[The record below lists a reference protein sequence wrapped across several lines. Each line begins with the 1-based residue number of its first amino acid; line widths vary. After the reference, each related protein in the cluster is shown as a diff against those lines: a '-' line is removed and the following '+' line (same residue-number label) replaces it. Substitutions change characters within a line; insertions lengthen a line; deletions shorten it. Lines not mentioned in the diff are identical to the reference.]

1 MTAGESFA
9 IIKGRYDYLTELKK
23 SIYSPKSGKMKNIGK
38 YKITSILG
46 KGAMG
51 IVYRALDPDINREV
65 AVKTIRF
72 DLVSE
77 EDDRE
82 EMMER
87 FIREAQAAGK
97 LTHPN
102 IITIYDVGREK
113 EMTYIVMQ
121 LIEGKSLQK
130 LISSGEKISTQEV
143 IQLMDQLCKG
153 LDYAHDHGIIHRD
166 IKPANI
172 LLDKEGKP
180 FIVDFGVARLET
192 STLTEAGTTLGTPS
206 YMSPE
211 QVMGKK
217 VDRRSDIFSLGGIL
231 YELLTGKRAF
241 QAQSITTVIYK
252 IINEEPVALTEV
264 KKGLPIGFE
273 QIVCK
278 ALAKDPNGRY
288 QNCAELATDLHN
300 FDQLS
305 DKTIPVTMIREE
317 LPTLMMKK
325 KRKLWPIIAIS
336 AAVILLAAAGGGYFL
351 YQKTGEIPFLSG
363 LFKGMKAEEPPLS
376 PPPEAAIP
384 GSIEDKLNGA
394 KESFDKGDYAETVRL
409 AEEVLA
415 EDAENTKAQEYLS
428 EAKSKMGEVLVA
440 QTPGTEEIKTETPSL
455 SQDKKPEIA
464 ETEKKIET
472 EEHPQ
477 PPQTRAIIPGSTEDK
492 LNRAGKS
499 FEKGD
504 YDGTIRLAEEVIAK
518 YPNNKKAQDYITK
531 AKNEIMI
538 AQILET
544 GISSYNDQDY
554 RQCLQEMEK
563 ILELDKDHKEAKKYW
578 NLADNATYEANS
590 IQEIRLIIESLRKAQ
605 EEKDLPSILYYVGS
619 PDLQSTKRS
628 DTMDVINYYDDIT
641 SIVDTA
647 SISIRFKDRRHA
659 DVKFS
664 NFSTAVNKQ
673 TGQRTKV
680 FEGQVIWTME
690 KQGNVWKITKEDKI

>member
-1 MTAGESFA
+1 LTAGESFA
-9 IIKGRYDYLTELKK
+9 IIKGRCDYLTELKK
-23 SIYSPKSGKMKNIGK
+23 NIRSPKSGKMKNIGK

-51 IVYRALDPDINREV
+51 IVYKALDPDINRDV
-65 AVKTIRF
+65 AIKTIRF

-77 EDDRE
+77 EGDRE

-87 FIREAQAAGK
+87 FMREAQAAGK
-97 LTHPN
+97 LTHSN

-113 EMTYIVMQ
+113 DMTYIVMQ

-130 LISSGEKISTQEV
+130 VISSGEKISTQEV
-143 IQLMDQLCKG
+143 IQLMDQLCKA
-153 LDYAHDHGIIHRD
+153 LDYAHDNGIIHRD

-172 LLDKEGKP
+172 LLDKNGKP

-217 VDRRSDIFSLGGIL
+217 VDRRSDIFSLGSIL

-273 QIVCK
+273 QIVCR
-278 ALAKDPNGRY
+278 ALAKDPKDRY

-305 DKTIPVTMIREE
+305 DKTIPVTMIKEE
-317 LPTLMMKK
+317 LPTLMMRR
-325 KRKLWPIIAIS
+325 KRKLWPAIAIS
-336 AAVILLAAAGGGYFL
+336 AAVILLAAAGGGYL
-351 YQKTGEIPFLSG
+351 SYKKTGEIPFLSG
-363 LFKGMKAEEPPLS
+363 IFKGVKAEEPPLS
-376 PPPEAAIP
+376 PPPEAAVP
-384 GSIEDKLNGA
+384 GSIEDKLNRA
-394 KESFDKGDYAETVRL
+394 KQSFDKAEYAETVRL

-415 EDAENTKAQEYLS
+415 EDAENVRAQEYLG
-428 EAKSKMGEVLVA
+428 EAKSKMSEVLVA
-440 QTPGTEEIKTETPSL
+440 QTSGTEGIKTETPSL
-455 SQDKKPEIA
+455 PQDKKLEVTK
-464 ETEKKIET
+464 TEKKIDA
-472 EEHPQ
+472 EEPSQ
-477 PPQTRAIIPGSTEDK
+477 PLQTRAIIPGSTEDK
-492 LNRAGKS
+492 LNRANES

-504 YDGTIRLAEEVIAK
+504 YDETIRLAEEVIAK
-518 YPNNKKAQDYITK
+518 YPKNQTAQDYITK

-538 AQILET
+538 IQILET
-544 GISSYNDQDY
+544 GISRYKNRDY

-578 NLADNATYEANS
+578 NLADKAIYEANS
-590 IQEIRLIIESLRKAQ
+590 IVEIRQIIESVRKAE
-605 EEKDLPSILYYVGS
+605 EEKDLPVILYYIGS
-619 PDLQSTKRS
+619 PDLQRLKRT
-628 DTMDVINYYDDIT
+628 DTTFIFNNFDDIN
-641 SIVDTA
+641 SVIDE
-647 SISIRFKDRRHA
+647 SRISIKFKDRNHA
-659 DVKFS
+659 EANFS

-680 FEGQVIWTME
+680 FEGQVIWAME

>member
-23 SIYSPKSGKMKNIGK
+23 NIYSLKSGKMKNIGK

-77 EDDRE
+77 EEDRE

-87 FIREAQAAGK
+87 FMREAQAAGK

-130 LISSGEKISTQEV
+130 LISSGEKISTQEL
-143 IQLMDQLCKG
+143 IQLMDRLCNA
-153 LDYAHDHGIIHRD
+153 LNYAHDNGIIHRD

-192 STLTEAGTTLGTPS
+192 STLTQSGTTLGTPS

-252 IINEEPVALTEV
+252 IIHEEPVALTEV

-278 ALAKDPNGRY
+278 ALAKDPKDRY
-288 QNCAELATDLHN
+288 QNCVEFATDLHN

-305 DKTIPVTMIREE
+305 DKTIPVTMIKEE

-336 AAVILLAAAGGGYFL
+336 AAAVLLAAAGGSYFL

-363 LFKGMKAEEPPLS
+363 IFKEMKAEEPSLS
-376 PPPEAAIP
+376 PPPDAVIP
-384 GSIEDKLNGA
+384 ASIEDKLNRA
-394 KESFDKGDYAETVRL
+394 RESFDKEDYAETIRL
-409 AEEVLA
+409 AEAGIA
-415 EDAENTKAQEYLS
+415 EDAENIRAQEYLS

-440 QTPGTEEIKTETPSL
+440 QTLGTEEIKSETPSL
-455 SQDKKPEIA
+455 SQDKKPE
-464 ETEKKIET
+464 
-472 EEHPQ
+472 

-492 LNRAGKS
+492 LSRAKES
-499 FEKGD
+499 LEKGD
-504 YDGTIRLAEEVIAK
+504 YDGTIRFAEEVIAK
-518 YPNNKKAQDYITK
+518 YPKNKIAQDYITK
-531 AKNEIMI
+531 AKNEIVI

-544 GISSYNDQDY
+544 GISSYENRDY

-563 ILELDKDHKEAKKYW
+563 ILELDKDHKEAKRYW
-578 NLADNATYEANS
+578 SLADKTIYEANS
-590 IQEIRLIIESLRKAQ
+590 IQGIRQIIESLRKAE
-605 EEKDLPSILYYVGS
+605 EEKDLPAILYYAGS
-619 PDLQSTKRS
+619 PDLQSKKRS
-628 DTMDVINYYDDIT
+628 DTMDIFNYYDDIM
-641 SIVDTA
+641 SIVDKA
-647 SISIRFKDRRHA
+647 SISIRMKDRRHA

-673 TGQRTKV
+673 TGQRTKI

>member
-1 MTAGESFA
+1 
-9 IIKGRYDYLTELKK
+9 
-23 SIYSPKSGKMKNIGK
+23 MKNIGK

-87 FIREAQAAGK
+87 FMREAQAAGK
-97 LTHPN
+97 LTHSN

-113 EMTYIVMQ
+113 DMTYIVMQ

-130 LISSGEKISTQEV
+130 VISSGEKISTHDL
-143 IQLMDQLCKG
+143 IQLMDQLCKA
-153 LDYAHDHGIIHRD
+153 LNYAHDNGIIHRD

-172 LLDKEGKP
+172 LLDKQGKP

-217 VDRRSDIFSLGGIL
+217 VDRRSDIFSLGSIL

-252 IINEEPVALTEV
+252 IIHEEPLALTEV

-278 ALAKDPNGRY
+278 ALAKDPKDRY
-288 QNCAELATDLHN
+288 SSCSELAKDLHN

-305 DKTIPVTMIREE
+305 DRTIPVTMIQEE
-317 LPTLMMKK
+317 LPTLSMKK
-325 KRKLWPIIAIS
+325 KRKKWPIIATS
-336 AAVILLAAAGGGYFL
+336 VAVIILAAAGGGYYL
-351 YQKTGEIPFLSG
+351 YQKTGEIPLLSG
-363 LFKGMKAEEPPLS
+363 IFKGVKVEEPLFP
-376 PPPEAAIP
+376 PPPEAVTP
-384 GSIEDKLNGA
+384 VSIEDKLNMA
-394 KESFDKGDYAETVRL
+394 KESFDKEDYAETVRI

-415 EDAENTKAQEYLS
+415 EDAENVKAQQYLT
-428 EAKSKMGEVLVA
+428 EAKGKMGEALVA
-440 QTPGTEEIKTETPSL
+440 QTTEAEVIKTET
-455 SQDKKPEIA
+455 K
-464 ETEKKIET
+464 ET
-472 EEHPQ
+472 Q
-477 PPQTRAIIPGSTEDK
+477 PPPESTSVIPGSTEDK
-492 LNRAGKS
+492 LNRARES
-499 FEKGD
+499 LDKGD
-504 YDGTIRLAEEVIAK
+504 YDETIKLAQEVIAK
-518 YPNNKKAQDYITK
+518 YPKNKTAQDYITEANNK
-531 AKNEIMI
+531 IMI
-538 AQILET
+538 VQTLEA
-544 GISSYNDQDY
+544 GISSYEKKDY
-554 RQCLQEMEK
+554 EQCLQEMDK
-563 ILELDKDHKEAKKYW
+563 ILKLDKDHKEAKRYW
-578 NLADNATYEANS
+578 NLADKAIYEANS
-590 IQEIRLIIESLRKAQ
+590 TLEIRQIIEALRRAE

-619 PDLQSTKRS
+619 PELQYTKRS
-628 DTMDVINYYDDIT
+628 DTMDIFNYYDDIT
-641 SIVDTA
+641 SIVDKA
-647 SISIRFKDRRHA
+647 SISIRFRTRRRA
-659 DVKFS
+659 EVKFS

-680 FEGQVIWTME
+680 FEGEVIWTME
-690 KQGNVWKITKEDKI
+690 KQGDVWKITKEDKT

>member
-1 MTAGESFA
+1 MTVGESFA
-9 IIKGRYDYLTELKK
+9 TIKGRYGYHAPLYKNKCSL
-23 SIYSPKSGKMKNIGK
+23 KSGKMKNIGK

-65 AVKTIRF
+65 AIKTIRF

-77 EDDRE
+77 EGDRE

-87 FIREAQAAGK
+87 FMREAQAAGK
-97 LTHPN
+97 LTHSN

-113 EMTYIVMQ
+113 DMTYIVMQ

-130 LISSGEKISTQEV
+130 VISSGEKISTKEV
-143 IQLMDQLCKG
+143 IQLMDQLCKA
-153 LDYAHDHGIIHRD
+153 LDYAHDNGIIHRD

-217 VDRRSDIFSLGGIL
+217 VDRRSDIFSLGSIL

-264 KKGLPIGFE
+264 KRGLPVGFE
-273 QIVCK
+273 RIVCK
-278 ALAKDPNGRY
+278 ALAKDPKGRY

-300 FDQLS
+300 FEQIS
-305 DKTIPVTMIREE
+305 DKTIPMTMVKEELE
-317 LPTLMMKK
+317 LPTLLTKK
-325 KRKLWPIIAIS
+325 KRKVWPILAIS
-336 AAVILLAAAGGGYFL
+336 TAVILLAAVGGGYFS
-351 YQKTGEIPFLSG
+351 YQKKGEIPFLSG
-363 LFKGMKAEEPPLS
+363 LFKGTRAEEHPLS
-376 PPPEAAIP
+376 VPPEAAVP
-384 GSIEDKLNGA
+384 GSIEDKLNRA
-394 KESFDKGDYAETVRL
+394 NESFDKADYAETIRL

-415 EDAENTKAQEYLS
+415 EDAGNIKAREYLS
-428 EAKSKMGEVLVA
+428 EAKGKIDEALVA
-440 QTPGTEEIKTETPSL
+440 QTPGAEG
-455 SQDKKPEIA
+455 KKPEVN

-472 EEHPQ
+472 EEPPQ
-477 PPQTRAIIPGSTEDK
+477 PPQTRTIIPGSTEDK
-492 LNRAGKS
+492 LNRANES

-504 YDGTIRLAEEVIAK
+504 YDETIRLAEEVTAR
-518 YPNNKKAQDYITK
+518 YPENKAAQDFIDK

-538 AQILET
+538 AQMLET
-544 GISSYNDQDY
+544 GISSYNNRDY
-554 RQCLQEMEK
+554 RKSMQEMEK

-578 NLADNATYEANS
+578 NLADNVIYEADSKN
-590 IQEIRLIIESLRKAQ
+590 EIRQIIEILRKAE
-605 EEKDLPSILYYVGS
+605 EEKDLPAILYYVGS

-628 DTMDVINYYDDIT
+628 DTMDIFNYYDDIT
-641 SIVDTA
+641 SIVDKA
-647 SISIRFKDRRHA
+647 SISIRFKDRKHA

-664 NFSTAVNKQ
+664 NFSTAVSKQ
-673 TGQRTKV
+673 TGQKTKV
-680 FEGQVIWTME
+680 FEGQIIWTVE
-690 KQGNVWKITKEDKI
+690 KQGDVWKITKEDKI

>member
-1 MTAGESFA
+1 MTACESFA
-9 IIKGRYDYLTELKK
+9 IIKGRYDCLTELKK
-23 SIYSPKSGKMKNIGK
+23 NIYSPKSGKMKNIGK

-77 EDDRE
+77 EGDRE

-87 FIREAQAAGK
+87 FMREAQAAGK

-121 LIEGKSLQK
+121 LIEGHSLQK
-130 LISSGEKISTQEV
+130 VISSGEKISTQEL
-143 IQLMDQLCKG
+143 IQLMDQLCKA
-153 LDYAHDHGIIHRD
+153 LDYAHDNGIIHRD

-192 STLTEAGTTLGTPS
+192 STLTQAGTTLGTPS

-252 IINEEPVALTEV
+252 IIHEEPVALTEV

-278 ALAKDPNGRY
+278 ALAKDPKDRY

-305 DKTIPVTMIREE
+305 DKTIPITMIQEE

-336 AAVILLAAAGGGYFL
+336 AAAVLMVAAGGGYFL

-363 LFKGMKAEEPPLS
+363 IFKGMKAE
-376 PPPEAAIP
+376 AVIP
-384 GSIEDKLNGA
+384 GSIEDKLNRTR
-394 KESFDKGDYAETVRL
+394 ESFDKEDYAETIRL
-409 AEEVLA
+409 AEAVLA
-415 EDAENTKAQEYLS
+415 EDAENIRAQEYLS

-440 QTPGTEEIKTETPSL
+440 QTPGTEEIKSETPSL
-455 SQDKKPEIA
+455 SQDKKP
-464 ETEKKIET
+464 
-472 EEHPQ
+472 Q
-477 PPQTRAIIPGSTEDK
+477 PPQIRAIIPGSTEDK
-492 LNRAGKS
+492 LNRAKES
-499 FEKGD
+499 LEKGD
-504 YDGTIRLAEEVIAK
+504 YDGTIRFAEEVIAK
-518 YPNNKKAQDYITK
+518 YPKNKAAQDYITK

-544 GISSYNDQDY
+544 GISSYKNRDY

-563 ILELDKDHKEAKKYW
+563 ILELDKDHKEAKRYW
-578 NLADNATYEANS
+578 SLADKTIYEANS
-590 IQEIRLIIESLRKAQ
+590 IQEIRQIIESLRKAE
-605 EEKDLPSILYYVGS
+605 EEKDLPAILYYVGS

-628 DTMDVINYYDDIT
+628 DTMDIFNYYDDIM
-641 SIVDTA
+641 SIVDKT
-647 SISIRFKDRRHA
+647 SISIRFRDRRHA
-659 DVKFS
+659 EVKFS

-680 FEGQVIWTME
+680 FEGEIIWTME
-690 KQGNVWKITKEDKI
+690 KQGNVWKITKEDKK

>member
-1 MTAGESFA
+1 
-9 IIKGRYDYLTELKK
+9 
-23 SIYSPKSGKMKNIGK
+23 MKNIGK

-87 FIREAQAAGK
+87 FMREAQAAGK
-97 LTHPN
+97 LTHSN

-113 EMTYIVMQ
+113 DMTYIVMQ

-130 LISSGEKISTQEV
+130 VISSGEKISTQDL
-143 IQLMDQLCKG
+143 IQLMDQLCKA
-153 LDYAHDHGIIHRD
+153 LDYAHDNGIIHRD

-172 LLDKEGKP
+172 LLDKQGKP

-217 VDRRSDIFSLGGIL
+217 VDRRSDIFSLGSIL

-278 ALAKDPNGRY
+278 ALAKDPKDRY
-288 QNCAELATDLHN
+288 PNCGELAKDLHN

-305 DKTIPVTMIREE
+305 DRTIPVTMIQEE
-317 LPTLMMKK
+317 LPTLTMKK

-336 AAVILLAAAGGGYFL
+336 TAAIILAAAGGGYYL
-351 YQKTGEIPFLSG
+351 YQKTGKIPLLSG
-363 LFKGMKAEEPPLS
+363 IFKGVKVEEPLFP
-376 PPPEAAIP
+376 PPPEAVTP
-384 GSIEDKLNGA
+384 GSIEDKLNIA
-394 KESFDKGDYAETVRL
+394 QESFDKEDYAETVRL

-415 EDAENTKAQEYLS
+415 EDAENVKAQQYLT
-428 EAKSKMGEVLVA
+428 EAKSKMGEALVA
-440 QTPGTEEIKTETPSL
+440 QTPEEEALKTETPPL
-455 SQDKKPEIA
+455 TQEKKPEIT

-472 EEHPQ
+472 KETQ
-477 PPQTRAIIPGSTEDK
+477 PPPEIRTVIPGSTEDK
-492 LNRAGKS
+492 LNRAKES
-499 FEKGD
+499 LDKGD
-504 YDGTIRLAEEVIAK
+504 YDETIRLAEEVIAK
-518 YPNNKKAQDYITK
+518 YPKNKTAQDYITEANNK
-531 AKNEIMI
+531 IMI
-538 AQILET
+538 VQVLEA
-544 GISSYNDQDY
+544 GISSYKKSDY
-554 RQCLQEMEK
+554 EQCLQEMDK
-563 ILELDKDHKEAKKYW
+563 ILKLDKDHKEAKKYW
-578 NLADNATYEANS
+578 NLADKAVYEANS
-590 IQEIRLIIESLRKAQ
+590 SLEIRQVIETLRRAE

-619 PDLQSTKRS
+619 PELQYTKRS
-628 DTMDVINYYDDIT
+628 DTMDIFNYYDDIT
-641 SIVDTA
+641 SIVDKA
-647 SISIRFKDRRHA
+647 SISIRFRTRRRA
-659 DVKFS
+659 EVKFS

-673 TGQRTKV
+673 TGQKTKV
-680 FEGQVIWTME
+680 FEGEVIWTME
-690 KQGNVWKITKEDKI
+690 KQGDVWKITKEDKT

>member
-9 IIKGRYDYLTELKK
+9 IIRGRYDYLTELKK
-23 SIYSPKSGKMKNIGK
+23 DICSLKSGKMKNLGK

-87 FIREAQAAGK
+87 FMREAQAAGK

-121 LIEGKSLQK
+121 LIEGHSLQK
-130 LISSGEKISTQEV
+130 VISSGEKNSTEEV
-143 IQLMDQLCKG
+143 IRLMDQLCSA
-153 LDYAHDHGIIHRD
+153 LDYAHDNGIIHRD

-252 IINEEPVALTEV
+252 IIHEEPIALTEV

-273 QIVCK
+273 RIVCK
-278 ALAKDPNGRY
+278 ALAKDPNNRY
-288 QNCAELATDLHN
+288 PSCSELAADLHKI
-300 FDQLS
+300 DQVS
-305 DKTIPVTMIREE
+305 DKTIPVTMMKEE

-336 AAVILLAAAGGGYFL
+336 AALILLAAAGGSYIL

-363 LFKGMKAEEPPLS
+363 VFKGMKTEEPPL
-376 PPPEAAIP
+376 PPP
-384 GSIEDKLNGA
+384 L
-394 KESFDKGDYAETVRL
+394 ETV
-409 AEEVLA
+409 
-415 EDAENTKAQEYLS
+415 
-428 EAKSKMGEVLVA
+428 
-440 QTPGTEEIKTETPSL
+440 IPS
-455 SQDKKPEIA
+455 
-464 ETEKKIET
+464 
-472 EEHPQ
+472 
-477 PPQTRAIIPGSTEDK
+477 STEDK
-492 LNRAGKS
+492 LNRAKES
-499 FEKGD
+499 LEKGD
-504 YDGTIRLAEEVIAK
+504 YDGTIKFAEEVTAK
-518 YPNNKKAQDYITK
+518 YPKNKIAQDYIAK

-544 GISSYNDQDY
+544 GISSYENRDY

-578 NLADNATYEANS
+578 NLADKTIYEANS
-590 IQEIRLIIESLRKAQ
+590 IQKITKIIESLRKAH

-619 PDLQSTKRS
+619 PNLQSTKRS
-628 DTMDVINYYDDIT
+628 DTMDIFNYYDSMK
-641 SIVDTA
+641 SIVDKA
-647 SISIRFKDRRHA
+647 SISIRFSDRKHA
-659 DVKFS
+659 EVKFS

-673 TGQRTKV
+673 TGQRTMI

-690 KQGNVWKITKEDKI
+690 KQGNVWKITKEDKK

>member
-1 MTAGESFA
+1 LTAGESFA
-9 IIKGRYDYLTELKK
+9 IIKGRYGYLAELKK
-23 SIYSPKSGKMKNIGK
+23 NIYSPKSGKMKNIGK

-87 FIREAQAAGK
+87 FMREAQAAGK
-97 LTHPN
+97 LTHSN

-113 EMTYIVMQ
+113 DMTYIVMQ

-143 IQLMDQLCKG
+143 IQLMDQLCKA
-153 LDYAHDHGIIHRD
+153 LEYAHDNGIIHRD

-217 VDRRSDIFSLGGIL
+217 VDRRSDIFSLGSIL

-252 IINEEPVALTEV
+252 IINEEPIALTEV

-273 QIVCK
+273 QIICK
-278 ALAKDPNGRY
+278 SLAKDPKNRY
-288 QNCAELATDLHN
+288 QTCAELATDLHN

-305 DKTIPVTMIREE
+305 DKTIPVTMIKEE

-325 KRKLWPIIAIS
+325 KRKLWPIIGIS
-336 AAVILLAAAGGGYFL
+336 AAVILLATAGGGYYL

-363 LFKGMKAEEPPLS
+363 LFKGAKAEEPPLS
-376 PPPEAAIP
+376 PPPEAAVP
-384 GSIEDKLNGA
+384 GSLEDKLNRA
-394 KESFDKGDYAETVRL
+394 KESFDNEDYAETVRL

-415 EDAENTKAQEYLS
+415 EDAENVRAQEYLS
-428 EAKSKMGEVLVA
+428 DAKSKMGETLIA

-455 SQDKKPEIA
+455 SQDKKPEVTEA
-464 ETEKKIET
+464 EKKIDTT
-472 EEHPQ
+472 EPPQ
-477 PPQTRAIIPGSTEDK
+477 LPQTRTIIPGSTEDK
-492 LNRAGKS
+492 LSRANES

-504 YDGTIRLAEEVIAK
+504 YDETIRLAEEVIAK
-518 YPNNKKAQDYITK
+518 YPKNKTAQDYIAK

-538 AQILET
+538 AQTLET
-544 GISSYNDQDY
+544 GINSYNNRDY
-554 RQCLQEMEK
+554 RKSMQEMEK

-578 NLADNATYEANS
+578 NLADNVIYEANS
-590 IQEIRLIIESLRKAQ
+590 KNEIRQIIETLRKAE
-605 EEKDLPSILYYVGS
+605 EEKDLPAVLYYVGS
-619 PDLQSTKRS
+619 PDLQSAKRS
-628 DTMDVINYYDDIT
+628 DTMDIFNYYDDIT
-641 SIVDTA
+641 SIVDKA
-647 SISIRFKDRRHA
+647 SISIRFNDRRHA

-680 FEGQVIWTME
+680 FEGQIIWTME

>member
-1 MTAGESFA
+1 
-9 IIKGRYDYLTELKK
+9 
-23 SIYSPKSGKMKNIGK
+23 MKNIGK

-87 FIREAQAAGK
+87 FMREAQAAGK

-130 LISSGEKISTQEV
+130 VISSGEKISTQEV
-143 IQLMDQLCKG
+143 IRLMDQLCNA
-153 LDYAHDHGIIHRD
+153 LDYAHDNGIIHRD

-192 STLTEAGTTLGTPS
+192 STLTEAGATLGTPS
-206 YMSPE
+206 YMSPEQVMGKKVDRRSDIFSFPE

-252 IINEEPVALTEV
+252 IIHEEPVALTEV

-273 QIVCK
+273 RIVCK
-278 ALAKDPNGRY
+278 ALAKDPNDRY

-305 DKTIPVTMIREE
+305 DKTIPVTMIKEE

-336 AAVILLAAAGGGYFL
+336 AAVIILAAAGGGYFL

-363 LFKGMKAEEPPLS
+363 VFKGMKAEEPPLP
-376 PPPEAAIP
+376 PPPEAVILS
-384 GSIEDKLNGA
+384 SIEDKLNGA
-394 KESFDKGDYAETVRL
+394 KESFDKGDYAETARL
-409 AEEVLA
+409 AEAVLA
-415 EDAENTKAQEYLS
+415 EDAGNIRAQEYLS
-428 EAKSKMGEVLVA
+428 EAKSKMSEVLVA
-440 QTPGTEEIKTETPSL
+440 QTPGTEKIKTETPSL
-455 SQDKKPEIA
+455 SQDKKP
-464 ETEKKIET
+464 
-472 EEHPQ
+472 Q
-477 PPQTRAIIPGSTEDK
+477 PPQTRTIIPGSTEDK
-492 LNRAGKS
+492 LNRANQS

-518 YPNNKKAQDYITK
+518 YPKNKKAQDYISK

-538 AQILET
+538 AQILKT
-544 GISSYNDQDY
+544 GITSYNNRDY

-578 NLADNATYEANS
+578 NLADKTIYEANS
-590 IQEIRLIIESLRKAQ
+590 IQEIRLIIESLRKAE
-605 EEKDLPSILYYVGS
+605 EEKDLPAILYYVGS

-628 DTMDVINYYDDIT
+628 DTMDIFNYYDDIA
-641 SIVDTA
+641 SVVDKA
-647 SISIRFKDRRHA
+647 SISVRFKDRRHA

-673 TGQRTKV
+673 TGQKEKI
-680 FEGQVIWTME
+680 FEGEIIWTME
-690 KQGNVWKITKEDKI
+690 KQGSVWKITKEDKI

>member
-1 MTAGESFA
+1 
-9 IIKGRYDYLTELKK
+9 
-23 SIYSPKSGKMKNIGK
+23 MKNIGK

-46 KGAMG
+46 KGTMG

-77 EDDRE
+77 EGDRE

-87 FIREAQAAGK
+87 FMREAQAAGK

-121 LIEGKSLQK
+121 LIEGHSLQK
-130 LISSGEKISTQEV
+130 VISSGEKISTQEL
-143 IQLMDQLCKG
+143 IQLMDQLCKA
-153 LDYAHDHGIIHRD
+153 LDYAHDNGIIHRD

-278 ALAKDPNGRY
+278 ALAKDPKDRY

-305 DKTIPVTMIREE
+305 DKTIPITMVKEE

-336 AAVILLAAAGGGYFL
+336 AAAVLMIAGGGGYFL

-363 LFKGMKAEEPPLS
+363 IFKGMKAEEPPL
-376 PPPEAAIP
+376 PLPPEAVIP
-384 GSIEDKLNGA
+384 GSIEDKLNRA
-394 KESFDKGDYAETVRL
+394 RESFDKEDYAETIRL
-409 AEEVLA
+409 AEAVLA
-415 EDAENTKAQEYLS
+415 EDAENIRAQEYLS

-440 QTPGTEEIKTETPSL
+440 QTPGTEEIKSETPSL
-455 SQDKKPEIA
+455 SQDKKPE
-464 ETEKKIET
+464 
-472 EEHPQ
+472 
-477 PPQTRAIIPGSTEDK
+477 PPQIRAVIPGSTEDK
-492 LNRAGKS
+492 LNRAKES
-499 FEKGD
+499 LEKGD
-504 YDGTIRLAEEVIAK
+504 YDGTIRFAEEVIAK
-518 YPNNKKAQDYITK
+518 YPKNKIAQDYITK

-544 GISSYNDQDY
+544 GISSYENRDY

-563 ILELDKDHKEAKKYW
+563 ILELDKDHKEAKRYW
-578 NLADNATYEANS
+578 SLADKTIYEANS
-590 IQEIRLIIESLRKAQ
+590 KNEIRQIIESLRKAE
-605 EEKDLPSILYYVGS
+605 EEKDLPAILYYVGS

-628 DTMDVINYYDDIT
+628 DTMDIFNYYDDIM
-641 SIVDTA
+641 SIVDKA
-647 SISIRFKDRRHA
+647 SISIRFRDRRHA

-673 TGQRTKV
+673 TGQRTKI

>member
-1 MTAGESFA
+1 LTGGESFA
-9 IIKGRYDYLTELKK
+9 IIKGRYDYLAGLKK
-23 SIYSPKSGKMKNIGK
+23 NIYSPKSGKMKNIGK

-72 DLVSE
+72 DLISE

-87 FIREAQAAGK
+87 FMREAQAAGK
-97 LTHPN
+97 LTHSN

-113 EMTYIVMQ
+113 DMTYIVMQ
-121 LIEGKSLQK
+121 LIEGQSLQK
-130 LISSGEKISTQEV
+130 VISSGEKISTQEV
-143 IQLMDQLCKG
+143 TQLMDQLCKA
-153 LDYAHDHGIIHRD
+153 LDYAHDNGIIHRD

-217 VDRRSDIFSLGGIL
+217 VDRRSDIFSLGSIL

-241 QAQSITTVIYK
+241 QAQNITTVIYK

-278 ALAKDPNGRY
+278 ALVKDPKYRY
-288 QNCAELATDLHN
+288 QTCSELATDLHN
-300 FDQLS
+300 FDQLT
-305 DKTIPVTMIREE
+305 DKKIPVAMIKEE
-317 LPTLMMKK
+317 LPILMMKK
-325 KRKLWPIIAIS
+325 KRKVWPIIAIS
-336 AAVILLAAAGGGYFL
+336 AAAILLAAAGGGYYL

-363 LFKGMKAEEPPLS
+363 MFKGVKAEEPALS
-376 PPPEAAIP
+376 PPPEAAVP
-384 GSIEDKLNGA
+384 GSLEDKLNRV
-394 KESFDKGDYAETVRL
+394 KESFDKEDYAETVRL
-409 AEEVLA
+409 AEEVLV
-415 EDAENTKAQEYLS
+415 EDAENVRAQEYLN
-428 EAKSKMGEVLVA
+428 EAKSKMGETLIA
-440 QTPGTEEIKTETPSL
+440 QTPGTEEINTETPSL
-455 SQDKKPEIA
+455 TRDKKPDVTEA
-464 ETEKKIET
+464 EKKIET
-472 EEHPQ
+472 ERPPQ
-477 PPQTRAIIPGSTEDK
+477 PLQTRAIIPGSTEDK
-492 LNRAGKS
+492 LNRADER

-504 YDGTIRLAEEVIAK
+504 YDETIRLAEEVIAK
-518 YPNNKKAQDYITK
+518 YPKNKAAQDYITK

-538 AQILET
+538 AQTLEA
-544 GISSYNDQDY
+544 GISSYKNRDY

-563 ILELDKDHKEAKKYW
+563 ILELNKDHKEAKKYW
-578 NLADNATYEANS
+578 NWADKAIYEANS
-590 IQEIRLIIESLRKAQ
+590 TTEIRQIIESLRKAE
-605 EEKDLPSILYYVGS
+605 EEKDLPAILYYVGF
-619 PDLQSTKRS
+619 PDLQSAKRS
-628 DTMDVINYYDDIT
+628 DTMDIFNYYDDIT
-641 SIVDTA
+641 SIVDKA

>member
-1 MTAGESFA
+1 
-9 IIKGRYDYLTELKK
+9 
-23 SIYSPKSGKMKNIGK
+23 MKNIGK

-51 IVYRALDPDINREV
+51 IVYKALDPDINREV

-77 EDDRE
+77 EGDRE

-87 FIREAQAAGK
+87 FMREAQAAGK
-97 LTHPN
+97 LTHSN

-113 EMTYIVMQ
+113 DMTYIVMQ

-130 LISSGEKISTQEV
+130 VISSGEKISTQAV
-143 IQLMDQLCKG
+143 IQLMDQLCKA
-153 LDYAHDHGIIHRD
+153 LDYAHDNGIIHRD
-166 IKPANI
+166 IKPANV

-252 IINEEPVALTEV
+252 IIHEEPIALTEV

-273 QIVCK
+273 HIVCK
-278 ALAKDPNGRY
+278 ALAKDPKDRY
-288 QNCAELATDLHN
+288 QTCTELATDLHN

-305 DKTIPVTMIREE
+305 DKTIPVTMIKEE

-325 KRKLWPIIAIS
+325 KRKLWPIMAIS
-336 AAVILLAAAGGGYFL
+336 AAVILLAAVGGGYFS
-351 YQKTGEIPFLSG
+351 YQKTGEIPLLSG

-376 PPPEAAIP
+376 QPLEAAVP
-384 GSIEDKLNGA
+384 GSLEDKLNRA
-394 KESFDKGDYAETVRL
+394 KESFDKADYAETARL

-415 EDAENTKAQEYLS
+415 EDAENIRAQEYLS
-428 EAKSKMGEVLVA
+428 EAKSKMGDVLVA
-440 QTPGTEEIKTETPSL
+440 QAAGTEE
-455 SQDKKPEIA
+455 KKPEVT
-464 ETEKKIET
+464 ETEKKLDTT
-472 EEHPQ
+472 EPLQ
-477 PPQTRAIIPGSTEDK
+477 PPQTRAVIPGSTEDK
-492 LNRAGKS
+492 LNRANEN

-504 YDGTIRLAEEVIAK
+504 YDETIRLAEEVIAK
-518 YPNNKKAQDYITK
+518 YPKNKTAQDYITK

-538 AQILET
+538 AQALET
-544 GISSYNDQDY
+544 GISSYKNRDY

-563 ILELDKDHKEAKKYW
+563 ILKLNKDHKEAKKYW
-578 NLADNATYEANS
+578 NWADKAIYEANS
-590 IQEIRLIIESLRKAQ
+590 TREIRKIIESLRKAE
-605 EEKDLPSILYYVGS
+605 EEKDLPAILYYVGS

-628 DTMDVINYYDDIT
+628 DTMDIFNYYDNIT
-641 SIVDTA
+641 SIVDKA

>member
-1 MTAGESFA
+1 
-9 IIKGRYDYLTELKK
+9 
-23 SIYSPKSGKMKNIGK
+23 MKNIGK

-77 EDDRE
+77 EGDRE

-87 FIREAQAAGK
+87 FMREAQAAGK

-102 IITIYDVGREK
+102 IITIYDVGREE

-121 LIEGKSLQK
+121 LIEGRSLQK
-130 LISSGEKISTQEV
+130 VISSGEKISTQEL
-143 IQLMDQLCKG
+143 IQLMDQLCKA
-153 LDYAHDHGIIHRD
+153 LDYAHDNGIVHRD

-192 STLTEAGTTLGTPS
+192 STLTQSGTTLGTPS

-252 IINEEPVALTEV
+252 IIHEEPIALTEV

-278 ALAKDPNGRY
+278 ALAKDPKDRY
-288 QNCAELATDLHN
+288 QNCAEFATDLQN

-305 DKTIPVTMIREE
+305 DKTIPVTMIQEE

-336 AAVILLAAAGGGYFL
+336 AAVILLTAAGGGYFL

-363 LFKGMKAEEPPLS
+363 IFKGMKAEEPPLPS
-376 PPPEAAIP
+376 PPEAVIL
-384 GSIEDKLNGA
+384 D
-394 KESFDKGDYAETVRL
+394 
-409 AEEVLA
+409 
-415 EDAENTKAQEYLS
+415 
-428 EAKSKMGEVLVA
+428 
-440 QTPGTEEIKTETPSL
+440 
-455 SQDKKPEIA
+455 
-464 ETEKKIET
+464 
-472 EEHPQ
+472 
-477 PPQTRAIIPGSTEDK
+477 STEDK
-492 LNRAGKS
+492 LNKAKES
-499 FEKGD
+499 LEKGD

-518 YPNNKKAQDYITK
+518 YPKNKIAQDYITK

-544 GISSYNDQDY
+544 GISSYENRDY
-554 RQCLQEMEK
+554 RKCLQEMEK
-563 ILELDKDHKEAKKYW
+563 ILELDKDHKEAKRYW
-578 NLADNATYEANS
+578 SLADKTIYEANS
-590 IQEIRLIIESLRKAQ
+590 ILEIRQIIESLRKAE
-605 EEKDLPSILYYVGS
+605 EEKDLPAILYYVGS
-619 PDLQSTKRS
+619 PDLQSIKRS
-628 DTMDVINYYDDIT
+628 DTMDIFNYYDDIM
-641 SIVDTA
+641 SIVDKA
-647 SISIRFKDRRHA
+647 SISIRFRDRRHA
-659 DVKFS
+659 EVKFS

-680 FEGQVIWTME
+680 FEGQIIWTME
-690 KQGNVWKITKEDKI
+690 KQGNTWKITKEDKI

>member
-1 MTAGESFA
+1 
-9 IIKGRYDYLTELKK
+9 
-23 SIYSPKSGKMKNIGK
+23 MKNIGK

-87 FIREAQAAGK
+87 FMREAQAAGK

-130 LISSGEKISTQEV
+130 VISSGEKISTQEV

-153 LDYAHDHGIIHRD
+153 LDYAHDNGIIHRD

-192 STLTEAGTTLGTPS
+192 STLTQAGTTLGTPS

-217 VDRRSDIFSLGGIL
+217 VDGRSDIFSLGGIL

-252 IINEEPVALTEV
+252 IIHEEPLALTEV

-278 ALAKDPNGRY
+278 ALAKDPKDRY
-288 QNCAELATDLHN
+288 QNCAEFATDLHN

-305 DKTIPVTMIREE
+305 DKTIPITMIKEE

-336 AAVILLAAAGGGYFL
+336 AAAVLLAAAGGGYFL
-351 YQKTGEIPFLSG
+351 YRKTGEIPFLSG
-363 LFKGMKAEEPPLS
+363 IFKGMKAEEPPLS
-376 PPPEAAIP
+376 PPPDAVIP
-384 GSIEDKLNGA
+384 GSIEDKLNRA
-394 KESFDKGDYAETVRL
+394 RESFNKEDYAETIRL
-409 AEEVLA
+409 AEAVLA
-415 EDAENTKAQEYLS
+415 EDAENIRAQEYLS
-428 EAKSKMGEVLVA
+428 EAKSEMGEVLVA

-455 SQDKKPEIA
+455 SQDKKPE
-464 ETEKKIET
+464 
-472 EEHPQ
+472 
-477 PPQTRAIIPGSTEDK
+477 PPLTRTIIPGSTEDK
-492 LNRAGKS
+492 LNRAKES
-499 FEKGD
+499 LEKGD
-504 YDGTIRLAEEVIAK
+504 YDGTIRLAEEVIVK
-518 YPNNKKAQDYITK
+518 YPKNKTAQDYITK

-544 GISSYNDQDY
+544 GISSYKNRDY

-563 ILELDKDHKEAKKYW
+563 ILELDKDHKEAKRYW
-578 NLADNATYEANS
+578 SLADKTIYEANS
-590 IQEIRLIIESLRKAQ
+590 TQEIRQIIESLRKAE
-605 EEKDLPSILYYVGS
+605 EEKDLPAILYYVGS

-628 DTMDVINYYDDIT
+628 DTMDIFNYYDDIM
-641 SIVDTA
+641 SIVDKA
-647 SISIRFKDRRHA
+647 SISIRFRDRRHA

-680 FEGQVIWTME
+680 FEGQIIWTME

>member
-1 MTAGESFA
+1 LTAGESFA

-23 SIYSPKSGKMKNIGK
+23 DIYSLISGKMKNLGK

-87 FIREAQAAGK
+87 FMREAQAAGK

-143 IQLMDQLCKG
+143 IRLMDHLCNA
-153 LDYAHDHGIIHRD
+153 LDYAHDNGIIHRD

-172 LLDKEGKP
+172 LLDKVGKP

-252 IINEEPVALTEV
+252 IIHEEPVALTEV

-273 QIVCK
+273 RIVCK
-278 ALAKDPNGRY
+278 ALAKDPNNRY
-288 QNCAELATDLHN
+288 SSCGELAADLHKI
-300 FDQLS
+300 DQVS
-305 DKTIPVTMIREE
+305 DKTIPVTMMKEE

-325 KRKLWPIIAIS
+325 KRKLCPIIAIS
-336 AAVILLAAAGGGYFL
+336 AAVIL
-351 YQKTGEIPFLSG
+351 
-363 LFKGMKAEEPPLS
+363 
-376 PPPEAAIP
+376 
-384 GSIEDKLNGA
+384 
-394 KESFDKGDYAETVRL
+394 
-409 AEEVLA
+409 
-415 EDAENTKAQEYLS
+415 
-428 EAKSKMGEVLVA
+428 
-440 QTPGTEEIKTETPSL
+440 
-455 SQDKKPEIA
+455 
-464 ETEKKIET
+464 
-472 EEHPQ
+472 
-477 PPQTRAIIPGSTEDK
+477 
-492 LNRAGKS
+492 
-499 FEKGD
+499 
-504 YDGTIRLAEEVIAK
+504 
-518 YPNNKKAQDYITK
+518 
-531 AKNEIMI
+531 
-538 AQILET
+538 
-544 GISSYNDQDY
+544 
-554 RQCLQEMEK
+554 
-563 ILELDKDHKEAKKYW
+563 
-578 NLADNATYEANS
+578 
-590 IQEIRLIIESLRKAQ
+590 
-605 EEKDLPSILYYVGS
+605 
-619 PDLQSTKRS
+619 
-628 DTMDVINYYDDIT
+628 
-641 SIVDTA
+641 
-647 SISIRFKDRRHA
+647 
-659 DVKFS
+659 
-664 NFSTAVNKQ
+664 
-673 TGQRTKV
+673 
-680 FEGQVIWTME
+680 
-690 KQGNVWKITKEDKI
+690 

>member
-1 MTAGESFA
+1 
-9 IIKGRYDYLTELKK
+9 
-23 SIYSPKSGKMKNIGK
+23 MKNIGK

-87 FIREAQAAGK
+87 FMREAQAAGK

-130 LISSGEKISTQEV
+130 VISSGEKISTQEV

-153 LDYAHDHGIIHRD
+153 LDYAHDNGIIHRD

-192 STLTEAGTTLGTPS
+192 STLTQAGTTLGTPS

-217 VDRRSDIFSLGGIL
+217 VDGRSDIFSLGGIL

-252 IINEEPVALTEV
+252 IIHEEPLALTEV

-278 ALAKDPNGRY
+278 ALAKDPKDRY
-288 QNCAELATDLHN
+288 QNCAEFATDLHN

-305 DKTIPVTMIREE
+305 DKTIPITMIKEE

-336 AAVILLAAAGGGYFL
+336 AAAVLLAAAGGGYFL
-351 YQKTGEIPFLSG
+351 YQKTGEIPFFSG
-363 LFKGMKAEEPPLS
+363 IFKGMKAEEPPLS
-376 PPPEAAIP
+376 PPPEAVIL
-384 GSIEDKLNGA
+384 GSIEDKLNRA
-394 KESFDKGDYAETVRL
+394 RESFDKEDYVETIRL
-409 AEEVLA
+409 AEAVLA
-415 EDAENTKAQEYLS
+415 EDAENIRAQEYLS
-428 EAKSKMGEVLVA
+428 EAKSKIGEVLVA
-440 QTPGTEEIKTETPSL
+440 QTPGTEKIKTETPFL
-455 SQDKKPEIA
+455 SQDKKPES
-464 ETEKKIET
+464 
-472 EEHPQ
+472 
-477 PPQTRAIIPGSTEDK
+477 PQTRTVIPGSTEDK
-492 LNRAGKS
+492 LNRAKES
-499 FEKGD
+499 LEKGD

-518 YPNNKKAQDYITK
+518 YPKNKTAQDYITE

-538 AQILET
+538 AQILED
-544 GISSYNDQDY
+544 GIRSYRSRNY
-554 RQCLQEMEK
+554 KECLQEMEK
-563 ILELDKDHKEAKKYW
+563 ILELDKDHKEAKRYW
-578 NLADNATYEANS
+578 NLADKTIYEANS
-590 IQEIRLIIESLRKAQ
+590 KNEIRRIIESLRKAE
-605 EEKDLPSILYYVGS
+605 EEKDLPAILYYVGS

-628 DTMDVINYYDDIT
+628 DIMDIFNYYDDIM
-641 SIVDTA
+641 SIVDKA
-647 SISIRFKDRRHA
+647 SISIRFRDRRHA

>member
-1 MTAGESFA
+1 
-9 IIKGRYDYLTELKK
+9 
-23 SIYSPKSGKMKNIGK
+23 MKNIGK

-87 FIREAQAAGK
+87 FMREAQAAGK
-97 LTHPN
+97 LTHSN

-113 EMTYIVMQ
+113 DMTYIVMQ

-130 LISSGEKISTQEV
+130 VISSGEKISTQEL
-143 IQLMDQLCKG
+143 IQLMDQLCKA
-153 LDYAHDHGIIHRD
+153 LDYAHDNGIIHRD

-172 LLDKEGKP
+172 LLDKQGKP

-217 VDRRSDIFSLGGIL
+217 VDRRSDIFSLGSIL

-278 ALAKDPNGRY
+278 ALAKDPKDRY
-288 QNCAELATDLHN
+288 PNCGEFAKDLHN

-305 DKTIPVTMIREE
+305 DKTIPVTMIQEE
-317 LPTLMMKK
+317 LPTLTMKK

-336 AAVILLAAAGGGYFL
+336 AAAIILAAAGGGYYL
-351 YQKTGEIPFLSG
+351 YQKTGEIPLLSG
-363 LFKGMKAEEPPLS
+363 IFKGVKTEVPPIL
-376 PPPEAAIP
+376 PPPEAVIP
-384 GSIEDKLNGA
+384 VSIEDKLNMA
-394 KESFDKGDYAETVRL
+394 KESFDKEDYAETVRL
-409 AEEVLA
+409 SEEVLA
-415 EDAENTKAQEYLS
+415 EDAENVTAQQYLN
-428 EAKSKMGEVLVA
+428 EAKSKMGEALVA
-440 QTPGTEEIKTETPSL
+440 QTPEAEMIKTET
-455 SQDKKPEIA
+455 K
-464 ETEKKIET
+464 ET
-472 EEHPQ
+472 Q
-477 PPQTRAIIPGSTEDK
+477 PPPESTTVIPGSTEDK
-492 LNRAGKS
+492 LNRAKES
-499 FEKGD
+499 LDKGD
-504 YDGTIRLAEEVIAK
+504 YDETIKLAQEVIAK
-518 YPNNKKAQDYITK
+518 YPKNKTAQDYITEANNK
-531 AKNEIMI
+531 IMI
-538 AQILET
+538 VQTLEA
-544 GISSYNDQDY
+544 GISSYKKKDY
-554 RQCLQEMEK
+554 EQCLQEMNK
-563 ILELDKDHKEAKKYW
+563 ILKLDKDHEEAKRYR
-578 NLADNATYEANS
+578 NLADRAIYEANS
-590 IQEIRLIIESLRKAQ
+590 ALEIRQIIETLRRAE

-619 PDLQSTKRS
+619 PELQYIKRS
-628 DTMDVINYYDDIT
+628 DTMDIFNYYDDIT
-641 SIVDTA
+641 SIVDKA
-647 SISIRFKDRRHA
+647 SISIRFRTRRRA
-659 DVKFS
+659 EVKFS

-680 FEGQVIWTME
+680 FEGEVIWTME
-690 KQGNVWKITKEDKI
+690 KQGDVWKITKEDKT

>member
-23 SIYSPKSGKMKNIGK
+23 NIYSPKSGKMKNIGK

-51 IVYRALDPDINREV
+51 IVYKALDPDINREV

-72 DLVSE
+72 DLISE
-77 EDDRE
+77 EGDRE

-87 FIREAQAAGK
+87 FMREAQAAGK
-97 LTHPN
+97 LTHSN

-113 EMTYIVMQ
+113 DTTYIVMQ
-121 LIEGKSLQK
+121 LIEGKSLQNV
-130 LISSGEKISTQEV
+130 ISSGKKISTQEV
-143 IQLMDQLCKG
+143 IQLMDQLCKA
-153 LDYAHDHGIIHRD
+153 LDYAHDNGIIHRD

-211 QVMGKK
+211 QVMGKN
-217 VDRRSDIFSLGGIL
+217 VDRRSDIFSLGSIL

-264 KKGLPIGFE
+264 NKGLPVGFE
-273 QIVCK
+273 QIVFK
-278 ALAKDPNGRY
+278 ALAKDPKARY
-288 QNCAELATDLHN
+288 KNCAELATDLHN
-300 FDQLS
+300 FDRLS
-305 DKTIPVTMIREE
+305 DKTIPVTMIKEE
-317 LPTLMMKK
+317 LPILMMKK

-336 AAVILLAAAGGGYFL
+336 AAVILLAAVGGGYFS
-351 YQKTGEIPFLSG
+351 YQKTGGIPFLSG
-363 LFKGMKAEEPPLS
+363 LFKGVKAEEPPLS
-376 PPPEAAIP
+376 PPPEAAVP
-384 GSIEDKLNGA
+384 GSLEDKLNRA
-394 KESFDKGDYAETVRL
+394 KESFDKADYAETVRL
-409 AEEVLA
+409 AEAVLA
-415 EDAENTKAQEYLS
+415 EDAENIRAQEYLS
-428 EAKSKMGEVLVA
+428 GAKSKMGEVLVA
-440 QTPGTEEIKTETPSL
+440 QTPGTEEIKTETPPL
-455 SQDKKPEIA
+455 PQDKKPEVT

-472 EEHPQ
+472 EEPPQ

-492 LNRAGKS
+492 LNRANES

-504 YDGTIRLAEEVIAK
+504 YDGTIRLAEEIIAK
-518 YPNNKKAQDYITK
+518 YPKNKTAQDYITK

-544 GISSYNDQDY
+544 GISSYKNRDY

-563 ILELDKDHKEAKKYW
+563 ILELNKGSKEAKRYW
-578 NLADNATYEANS
+578 NLADKAIYEANS
-590 IQEIRLIIESLRKAQ
+590 AREIRQIIESLRKAE
-605 EEKDLPSILYYVGS
+605 EEKDLPAILYYVGS

-628 DTMDVINYYDDIT
+628 DTMDIFNYYDDIM
-641 SIVDTA
+641 SIVDKA
-647 SISIRFKDRRHA
+647 SISIRFKDRKHA

-673 TGQRTKV
+673 TGKKTKV
-680 FEGQVIWTME
+680 FEGQVIWAME

>member
-1 MTAGESFA
+1 
-9 IIKGRYDYLTELKK
+9 
-23 SIYSPKSGKMKNIGK
+23 MKNIGK

-87 FIREAQAAGK
+87 FMREAQAAGK
-97 LTHPN
+97 LTHSN

-113 EMTYIVMQ
+113 DMTYIVMQ

-130 LISSGEKISTQEV
+130 VISSGERISTEEL
-143 IQLMDQLCKG
+143 IQLMDQLCKA
-153 LDYAHDHGIIHRD
+153 LDYAHDNGIIHRD

-172 LLDKEGKP
+172 LLDKQGKP

-217 VDRRSDIFSLGGIL
+217 VDRRSDIFSLGSIL

-252 IINEEPVALTEV
+252 IINEEPVALSEV

-278 ALAKDPNGRY
+278 ALAKDPKDRY
-288 QNCAELATDLHN
+288 PTCGELAKDLHN
-300 FDQLS
+300 FDQLA
-305 DKTIPVTMIREE
+305 DRTIPVTMIQEE
-317 LPTLMMKK
+317 LPTLSMKK
-325 KRKLWPIIAIS
+325 KRKKWPIIAIS
-336 AAVILLAAAGGGYFL
+336 AAAIILAAAGGGYYL
-351 YQKTGEIPFLSG
+351 YQKTGEIPLLSG
-363 LFKGMKAEEPPLS
+363 IFKGVKAEVPPIL
-376 PPPEAAIP
+376 PPPEAVTP
-384 GSIEDKLNGA
+384 VSIDEKLDMA
-394 KESFDKGDYAETVRL
+394 KESFDKEDYAETIRL

-415 EDAENTKAQEYLS
+415 EDAENVIAQQYLTEAKTKMS
-428 EAKSKMGEVLVA
+428 EAQVA
-440 QTPGTEEIKTETPSL
+440 QTPAEEVIKTETPPL
-455 SQDKKPEIA
+455 TQEKKPGIT
-464 ETEKKIET
+464 ETEKEIGTKET
-472 EEHPQ
+472 Q
-477 PPQTRAIIPGSTEDK
+477 PPPESTTVIPGSTEDK
-492 LNRAGKS
+492 LNRAKES
-499 FEKGD
+499 LDKGD
-504 YDGTIRLAEEVIAK
+504 YDETIKLAEEVIAK
-518 YPNNKKAQDYITK
+518 YPKNKTAQDFLTEANNK
-531 AKNEIMI
+531 IMI
-538 AQILET
+538 VQTLEA
-544 GISSYNDQDY
+544 GISSYKKKDY
-554 RQCLQEMEK
+554 EQCLQEMDK
-563 ILELDKDHKEAKKYW
+563 ILKLDKDHKEAKRYW
-578 NLADNATYEANS
+578 NLADKAIYEANS
-590 IQEIRLIIESLRKAQ
+590 ALEIKQIIETLRRAE

-619 PDLQSTKRS
+619 PELQYTKRS
-628 DTMDVINYYDDIT
+628 DTMDIFNYYDEIT
-641 SIVDTA
+641 SIVDKA
-647 SISIRFKDRRHA
+647 SISIRFRARRRA
-659 DVKFS
+659 EVKFS

-680 FEGQVIWTME
+680 FEGEIIWTME
-690 KQGNVWKITKEDKI
+690 KQGDVWKITKEDKT

>member
-1 MTAGESFA
+1 LTEGECFA
-9 IIKGRYDYLTELKK
+9 IIKGRYDYLPQLNKNIC
-23 SIYSPKSGKMKNIGK
+23 SHKSGNMKNIGK

-51 IVYRALDPDINREV
+51 IVYKALDPDINREV

-77 EDDRE
+77 EGDRE

-87 FIREAQAAGK
+87 FMREAQAAGK
-97 LTHPN
+97 LTHSN

-113 EMTYIVMQ
+113 DMTYIVMQ

-130 LISSGEKISTQEV
+130 VISSGEKISTQEV
-143 IQLMDQLCKG
+143 IQLMDQLCKA
-153 LDYAHDHGIIHRD
+153 LDYAHDNGIIHRD

-217 VDRRSDIFSLGGIL
+217 VDRRSDIFSLGSIL

-252 IINEEPVALTEV
+252 IINEEPVALTEA

-278 ALAKDPNGRY
+278 SLAKDPKDRY
-288 QNCAELATDLHN
+288 QTCAELATDLHN
-300 FDQLS
+300 FDQLT
-305 DKTIPVTMIREE
+305 DKTIPVTMIKEEAE
-317 LPTLMMKK
+317 LPTLMMEK
-325 KRKLWPIIAIS
+325 KRKFGPIIAIS
-336 AAVILLAAAGGGYFL
+336 AAVILLAAVVGGYFS
-351 YQKTGEIPFLSG
+351 YQKTGEIPLLSG
-363 LFKGMKAEEPPLS
+363 LLKGMKAEEPPLS
-376 PPPEAAIP
+376 PPPEAAVP
-384 GSIEDKLNGA
+384 GSIEDKLNRA
-394 KESFDKGDYAETVRL
+394 KSSLDKADYAETVRL
-409 AEEVLA
+409 AEEILA
-415 EDAENTKAQEYLS
+415 EDAENLRAQEYLS
-428 EAKSKMGEVLVA
+428 EAKSKMDEALVA
-440 QTPGTEEIKTETPSL
+440 QTPGTEE
-455 SQDKKPEIA
+455 KKPEVTEA
-464 ETEKKIET
+464 EKKIDTT
-472 EEHPQ
+472 EPL
-477 PPQTRAIIPGSTEDK
+477 QTGAVIPGSTEDK
-492 LNRAGKS
+492 LNRAYES

-504 YDGTIRLAEEVIAK
+504 YEETIRLAEEVIAK
-518 YPNNKKAQDYITK
+518 YPKNKVAQDFITK
-531 AKNEIMI
+531 SKNEIMI
-538 AQILET
+538 AQTLES
-544 GISSYNDQDY
+544 GISSYNKRDY
-554 RQCLQEMEK
+554 RKSMQEMEK

-578 NLADNATYEANS
+578 NLADNIIYEANS
-590 IQEIRLIIESLRKAQ
+590 KNEIKQIIETLRKAE
-605 EEKDLPSILYYVGS
+605 EEKDLPAILYYVGS

-628 DTMDVINYYDDIT
+628 DTMDIFNYYDDIT
-641 SIVDTA
+641 SLVDKA

-659 DVKFS
+659 DVKYS

-680 FEGQVIWTME
+680 FEGQVIWIME

>member
-1 MTAGESFA
+1 LTVGVSFA
-9 IIKGRYDYLTELKK
+9 IIKGRYDYLAELKK
-23 SIYSPKSGKMKNIGK
+23 NICSPKSRKMKNIGK

-51 IVYRALDPDINREV
+51 IVYKALDPDINRQV
-65 AVKTIRF
+65 AIKTIRF

-77 EDDRE
+77 EGDRE

-87 FIREAQAAGK
+87 FMREAQAAGK
-97 LTHPN
+97 LTHSN

-113 EMTYIVMQ
+113 DMTYIVMQ

-130 LISSGEKISTQEV
+130 VISSGEKISAQEV
-143 IQLMDQLCKG
+143 IQLMDQLCKA
-153 LDYAHDHGIIHRD
+153 LDYAHDNGIIHRD

-217 VDRRSDIFSLGGIL
+217 VDRRSDIFSLGSIL

-252 IINEEPVALTEV
+252 IINEEPIALTEA
-264 KKGLPIGFE
+264 KKGLPVGFE

-278 ALAKDPNGRY
+278 ALAKDPKDRY
-288 QNCAELATDLHN
+288 QDCAELAADLHN

-336 AAVILLAAAGGGYFL
+336 AAVILLAAAGGGYFS
-351 YQKTGEIPFLSG
+351 YQKTGEMPFLSG
-363 LFKGMKAEEPPLS
+363 LFKGMKTEEPTLS
-376 PPPEAAIP
+376 PPPEAVIP
-384 GSIEDKLNGA
+384 GSIEDKLNRA
-394 KESFDKGDYAETVRL
+394 KESFDKADYAETVRL
-409 AEEVLA
+409 AEAVLA
-415 EDAENTKAQEYLS
+415 EDAENIRAQEYLS
-428 EAKSKMGEVLVA
+428 GAKSKMGEALIA
-440 QTPGTEEIKTETPSL
+440 QTPGSVEMKTETPSL
-455 SQDKKPEIA
+455 TQDKKPEVT
-464 ETEKKIET
+464 ETEKKIATKEP
-472 EEHPQ
+472 PQ
-477 PPQTRAIIPGSTEDK
+477 PSQTGAVIPGSTEDK
-492 LNRAGKS
+492 LNRANES
-499 FEKGD
+499 LEKGD
-504 YDGTIRLAEEVIAK
+504 YDETIRLAEEVIAK
-518 YPNNKKAQDYITK
+518 YPKNKTAQDYITK

-538 AQILET
+538 AQILDA
-544 GISSYNDQDY
+544 GISSYNNRDY

-578 NLADNATYEANS
+578 NLADKVIYEANS
-590 IQEIRLIIESLRKAQ
+590 TLEIRQIIESVRKAE
-605 EEKDLPSILYYVGS
+605 EEKDLPVILYYIGS
-619 PDLQSTKRS
+619 PDLMSLKRT
-628 DTMDVINYYDDIT
+628 DATFIFNNFDDIN
-641 SIVDTA
+641 SVIDE
-647 SISIRFKDRRHA
+647 SRISIKFKDRSHA
-659 DVKFS
+659 EAKFS
-664 NFSTAVNKQ
+664 NFSTAVSKQ
-673 TGQRTKV
+673 TGKRTKV
-680 FEGQVIWTME
+680 FEGQVIWAME

>member
-1 MTAGESFA
+1 
-9 IIKGRYDYLTELKK
+9 
-23 SIYSPKSGKMKNIGK
+23 MKNIGK

-77 EDDRE
+77 EGDRE

-87 FIREAQAAGK
+87 FIREAQSAGK

-102 IITIYDVGREK
+102 IITIYDVGKEE

-121 LIEGKSLQK
+121 LIEGRSLQK
-130 LISSGEKISTQEV
+130 VISSGEKISTQEL
-143 IQLMDQLCKG
+143 IQLMDQLCKA
-153 LDYAHDHGIIHRD
+153 LDYAHDNGIVHRD

-192 STLTEAGTTLGTPS
+192 STLTQSGTTLGTPS

-252 IINEEPVALTEV
+252 IIHEEPIALTEV

-278 ALAKDPNGRY
+278 ALAKDPKDRY
-288 QNCAELATDLHN
+288 QNCAEFATDLQN

-305 DKTIPVTMIREE
+305 DKTIPVTMIQEE

-336 AAVILLAAAGGGYFL
+336 AAVILLTAAGGGYFL

-363 LFKGMKAEEPPLS
+363 IFKGMKAEEPPLPS
-376 PPPEAAIP
+376 PPEAVIL
-384 GSIEDKLNGA
+384 GSIEDKLNKA
-394 KESFDKGDYAETVRL
+394 KESL
-409 AEEVLA
+409 
-415 EDAENTKAQEYLS
+415 
-428 EAKSKMGEVLVA
+428 
-440 QTPGTEEIKTETPSL
+440 
-455 SQDKKPEIA
+455 
-464 ETEKKIET
+464 
-472 EEHPQ
+472 
-477 PPQTRAIIPGSTEDK
+477 
-492 LNRAGKS
+492 
-499 FEKGD
+499 EKGD

-518 YPNNKKAQDYITK
+518 YPKNKIAQDYITE

-544 GISSYNDQDY
+544 GISSYENRDY
-554 RQCLQEMEK
+554 RKCLQEMEK
-563 ILELDKDHKEAKKYW
+563 ILELDKDHKEAKRYW
-578 NLADNATYEANS
+578 SLADKTIYEANS
-590 IQEIRLIIESLRKAQ
+590 ILEIRQIIESLRKAE
-605 EEKDLPSILYYVGS
+605 EEKDLPAILYYVGS
-619 PDLQSTKRS
+619 PDLQSIKRS
-628 DTMDVINYYDDIT
+628 DTMDIFNYYDDIM
-641 SIVDTA
+641 SIVDKA
-647 SISIRFKDRRHA
+647 SISIRFRDRRHA
-659 DVKFS
+659 EVKFS

-680 FEGQVIWTME
+680 FEGQIIWTME
-690 KQGNVWKITKEDKI
+690 KQGNTWKITKEDKI

>member
-1 MTAGESFA
+1 
-9 IIKGRYDYLTELKK
+9 
-23 SIYSPKSGKMKNIGK
+23 MKNIGK
-38 YKITSILG
+38 YKITSVLG

-77 EDDRE
+77 EGDRE

-87 FIREAQAAGK
+87 FMREAQAAGK
-97 LTHPN
+97 LTHSN

-113 EMTYIVMQ
+113 DMTYIVMQ

-130 LISSGEKISTQEV
+130 VISSGEKISTQEV
-143 IQLMDQLCKG
+143 IQLMDQLCKA
-153 LDYAHDHGIIHRD
+153 LDYAHDNGIIHRD

-172 LLDKEGKP
+172 LLDKKGKP
-180 FIVDFGVARLET
+180 YIVDFGVARLET

-264 KKGLPIGFE
+264 KKGLPVGFE
-273 QIVCK
+273 QIVCR
-278 ALAKDPNGRY
+278 ALAKDPNCRY
-288 QNCAELATDLHN
+288 QTCAELAADLHN

-305 DKTIPVTMIREE
+305 DKTIPVTMIKEE

-325 KRKLWPIIAIS
+325 KRKLWPAIAVS
-336 AAVILLAAAGGGYFL
+336 AAVILLAAAGGGYFS
-351 YQKTGEIPFLSG
+351 YRKTGEIPFLSG
-363 LFKGMKAEEPPLS
+363 IFKGMKAEEPPLS
-376 PPPEAAIP
+376 PPPEAAVP
-384 GSIEDKLNGA
+384 GSVEDKLNRA
-394 KESFDKGDYAETVRL
+394 KESFDKEDYAETARL

-415 EDAENTKAQEYLS
+415 EDAENVKAQEYLS
-428 EAKSKMGEVLVA
+428 EAKSKMGKALVA

-455 SQDKKPEIA
+455 PQDKKPEVT
-464 ETEKKIET
+464 ETEKKIDA
-472 EEHPQ
+472 EEPPQ
-477 PPQTRAIIPGSTEDK
+477 PLQTRAIIPGSTEDK
-492 LNRAGKS
+492 LNRADES

-504 YDGTIRLAEEVIAK
+504 YDETIRLAEEVIAK
-518 YPNNKKAQDYITK
+518 YPKNQTAQDYITK

-538 AQILET
+538 VQILET
-544 GISSYNDQDY
+544 GISSYNNRDY

-563 ILELDKDHKEAKKYW
+563 ILELNKDHKEAKKYLNW
-578 NLADNATYEANS
+578 ADNAIYEANS
-590 IQEIRLIIESLRKAQ
+590 TIEIRQIIESVAKAE
-605 EEKDLPSILYYVGS
+605 EEKDLPVILYYIGS
-619 PDLQSTKRS
+619 PDLLSTKRS
-628 DTMDVINYYDDIT
+628 DTMDIFNYYDDIM
-641 SIVDTA
+641 SIVGEA
-647 SISIRFKDRRHA
+647 SISIKFKDRSHTEA
-659 DVKFS
+659 KFS

-680 FEGQVIWTME
+680 FEGEVIWTME
-690 KQGNVWKITKEDKI
+690 KQGNVWKIIKEDKK

>member
-1 MTAGESFA
+1 MTASESFA
-9 IIKGRYDYLTELKK
+9 IIKGRYDCLTELKK
-23 SIYSPKSGKMKNIGK
+23 NIYSPKSGKMKNIGK

-77 EDDRE
+77 EGDRE

-87 FIREAQAAGK
+87 FMREAQAAGK

-121 LIEGKSLQK
+121 LIEGHSLQK
-130 LISSGEKISTQEV
+130 VISSGEKISTQEL
-143 IQLMDQLCKG
+143 IQLMDQLCKA
-153 LDYAHDHGIIHRD
+153 LDYAHNNGIIHRD

-192 STLTEAGTTLGTPS
+192 STLTQAGTTLGTPS

-252 IINEEPVALTEV
+252 IIHEEPVALTEV

-278 ALAKDPNGRY
+278 ALAKDPKDRY

-305 DKTIPVTMIREE
+305 DKTIPITMIKEE

-336 AAVILLAAAGGGYFL
+336 AAAVLLAAAGGGYFL

-363 LFKGMKAEEPPLS
+363 IFKGMKAEEPPLS
-376 PPPEAAIP
+376 PPPDAVMP
-384 GSIEDKLNGA
+384 GSIEDKLNRA
-394 KESFDKGDYAETVRL
+394 RESFDKEDYAETIRL
-409 AEEVLA
+409 AEAVLA
-415 EDAENTKAQEYLS
+415 EDAENIRAQEYLS

-455 SQDKKPEIA
+455 SQDKKP
-464 ETEKKIET
+464 
-472 EEHPQ
+472 Q
-477 PPQTRAIIPGSTEDK
+477 PPQTRTIIPGSTEDK
-492 LNRAGKS
+492 LNRAKES
-499 FEKGD
+499 LEKGD
-504 YDGTIRLAEEVIAK
+504 YDGTIRFAEEVIAK
-518 YPNNKKAQDYITK
+518 YPKNKAAQDYITK

-544 GISSYNDQDY
+544 GISSYENRDY

-578 NLADNATYEANS
+578 SLADKTIYEANS
-590 IQEIRLIIESLRKAQ
+590 IQEIRQIIESLRKAE
-605 EEKDLPSILYYVGS
+605 EEKDLPAILYYVGS

-628 DTMDVINYYDDIT
+628 DTMDIFNYYDDIM
-641 SIVDTA
+641 SIVDKA
-647 SISIRFKDRRHA
+647 SISIRFRDRRHA
-659 DVKFS
+659 EVKFS

-680 FEGQVIWTME
+680 FEGQVIWIME

>member
-1 MTAGESFA
+1 
-9 IIKGRYDYLTELKK
+9 
-23 SIYSPKSGKMKNIGK
+23 MKNIGK

-77 EDDRE
+77 EGDRE

-87 FIREAQAAGK
+87 FIREAQSAGK

-102 IITIYDVGREK
+102 IITIYDVGREE

-121 LIEGKSLQK
+121 LIEGRSLQK
-130 LISSGEKISTQEV
+130 VISSGEKISTQEL
-143 IQLMDQLCKG
+143 IQLMDQLCKA
-153 LDYAHDHGIIHRD
+153 LDYAHDNGIIHRD

-192 STLTEAGTTLGTPS
+192 STLTQSGTTLGTPS

-252 IINEEPVALTEV
+252 IIHEEPIALTEV

-278 ALAKDPNGRY
+278 ALAKDPKDRY
-288 QNCAELATDLHN
+288 QNCAEFATDLQN

-305 DKTIPVTMIREE
+305 DKTIPVTMIQEE

-336 AAVILLAAAGGGYFL
+336 AAVILLTAAGGGYFL

-363 LFKGMKAEEPPLS
+363 IFKGMKAEEPPLPS
-376 PPPEAAIP
+376 PPEAVIL
-384 GSIEDKLNGA
+384 D
-394 KESFDKGDYAETVRL
+394 
-409 AEEVLA
+409 
-415 EDAENTKAQEYLS
+415 
-428 EAKSKMGEVLVA
+428 
-440 QTPGTEEIKTETPSL
+440 
-455 SQDKKPEIA
+455 
-464 ETEKKIET
+464 
-472 EEHPQ
+472 
-477 PPQTRAIIPGSTEDK
+477 STEDK
-492 LNRAGKS
+492 LNKAKES
-499 FEKGD
+499 LEKGD

-518 YPNNKKAQDYITK
+518 YPKNKIAQDYITK

-544 GISSYNDQDY
+544 GISSYENRDY
-554 RQCLQEMEK
+554 RKCLQEMEK
-563 ILELDKDHKEAKKYW
+563 ILELDKDHKEAKRYW
-578 NLADNATYEANS
+578 SLADKTIYEANS
-590 IQEIRLIIESLRKAQ
+590 ILEIRQIIESLRKAE
-605 EEKDLPSILYYVGS
+605 EEKDLPAILYYVGS
-619 PDLQSTKRS
+619 PDLQSIKRS
-628 DTMDVINYYDDIT
+628 DTMDIFNYYDDIM
-641 SIVDTA
+641 SIVDKA
-647 SISIRFKDRRHA
+647 SISIRFRDRRHA
-659 DVKFS
+659 EVKFS

-673 TGQRTKV
+673 TGKRTKV

-690 KQGNVWKITKEDKI
+690 KQGNTWKITKEDKI

>member
-1 MTAGESFA
+1 LTAGESFA
-9 IIKGRYDYLTELKK
+9 IIKGRYDSLTELKK
-23 SIYSPKSGKMKNIGK
+23 NIYNPKSGKMKNIGK

-77 EDDRE
+77 EGDRE

-87 FIREAQAAGK
+87 FMREAQAAGK

-121 LIEGKSLQK
+121 LIEGHSLQK
-130 LISSGEKISTQEV
+130 VISSGEKISTQEL
-143 IQLMDQLCKG
+143 IQLMDQLCKA
-153 LDYAHDHGIIHRD
+153 LDYAHDNGIVHRD

-192 STLTEAGTTLGTPS
+192 STLTQSGTTLGTPS

-252 IINEEPVALTEV
+252 IIHEEPVALTEV
-264 KKGLPIGFE
+264 KKGLPTGFE

-278 ALAKDPNGRY
+278 ALAKDPKDRY
-288 QNCAELATDLHN
+288 QNCAEFAADLQN

-305 DKTIPVTMIREE
+305 DKTMPITMIEEE
-317 LPTLMMKK
+317 LPTLVMKK

-336 AAVILLAAAGGGYFL
+336 AAAVLLAAAGGGYFL
-351 YQKTGEIPFLSG
+351 SQKTGEIPFLSG
-363 LFKGMKAEEPPLS
+363 IFKGMKAEEPPLS
-376 PPPEAAIP
+376 PPPDAVMP
-384 GSIEDKLNGA
+384 GSIEDKLNRA
-394 KESFDKGDYAETVRL
+394 RESFDKEDYAETIRL
-409 AEEVLA
+409 AEAVLA
-415 EDAENTKAQEYLS
+415 EDAENIRAQEYLS

-440 QTPGTEEIKTETPSL
+440 QTLGTEEIKSETPSL
-455 SQDKKPEIA
+455 SQDKKPE
-464 ETEKKIET
+464 
-472 EEHPQ
+472 PL
-477 PPQTRAIIPGSTEDK
+477 QTRAIIPGSTEDK
-492 LNRAGKS
+492 LNRAKES
-499 FEKGD
+499 LEKGD
-504 YDGTIRLAEEVIAK
+504 YDGTIRLAEEVIVK
-518 YPNNKKAQDYITK
+518 YPKNKIAQDYITR

-544 GISSYNDQDY
+544 GISSYENRDY
-554 RQCLQEMEK
+554 RQCMQEMEK
-563 ILELDKDHKEAKKYW
+563 ILELDKDHKEAKRYW
-578 NLADNATYEANS
+578 SLADKTIYEANS
-590 IQEIRLIIESLRKAQ
+590 IQEIRQIIESLRKAE
-605 EEKDLPSILYYVGS
+605 EEKDLPAILYYAGS

-628 DTMDVINYYDDIT
+628 DTMDIFNYYDDIM
-641 SIVDTA
+641 SIVDKA
-647 SISIRFKDRRHA
+647 SISIRIKDRRHA

-673 TGQRTKV
+673 TGQRTKI
-680 FEGQVIWTME
+680 FEGQVIWIME